1 MPQHIVALGG
11 GGFSMEPDNL
21 ALDKYILD
29 LTGKERPK
37 VCFLPQASAETDS
50 YILRFYEAFVEL
62 DAKPSWLSLFY
73 SVPDNFAEKLLE
85 QDVIY
90 VSGGN
95 TKTMLA
101 IWREWGVGKI
111 LKQALENGTIL
122 CGISAGAICWFETCV
137 TDSVKPLGTIEGL
150 GFLKGCASPH
160 YHGEADRRPKIFDL
174 VKKGSVESCLAIDD
188 STAVHFIDGEIHK
201 VVTSQEGVG
210 AFDVRLKEHEVN
222 EEMYAS
228 QLLEPVTVN
237 RILR

>member
-1 MPQHIVALGG
+1 MSQHIVALGG
-11 GGFSMEPDNL
+11 GGFSTEPDNL

-29 LTGKERPK
+29 LTGKDRPR

-90 VSGGN
+90 VSGGS
-95 TKTMLA
+95 TRTMLA
-101 IWREWGVGKI
+101 IWREWGIGKI

-137 TDSVKPLGTIEGL
+137 TDSMKPLGVIDGL

-160 YHGEADRRPKIFDL
+160 YHGEADRRPKILDL
-174 VKKGSVESCLAIDD
+174 VKSGIIESCLAIDD
-188 STAVHFIDGEIHK
+188 STAVHFIDGEMHK
-201 VVTSQEGVG
+201 VVTSQEGVT
-210 AFDVRLKEHEVN
+210 AFNVHVENGELKESKLE
-222 EEMYAS
+222 S
-228 QLLEPVTVN
+228 ILLDPVPVN
-237 RILR
+237 RVLR